1 MIHLSDEEAR
11 DKGKELVQLID
22 ADVRDR
28 SGRAAKIKTIRQL
41 YFGQT
46 NRTLR
51 YPGQVDMHL
60 PVLTEKI
67 EELVPK
73 EMNAFWG
80 SDPHVQAERVS
91 GGGNPDMAKD
101 AETHLNW
108 ACDTNIPD
116 LFETMEIWFRNCHLD
131 GTSVVKSWYN
141 HAKRWTTLRQRAK
154 NRWVAGDMDLANQP
168 VPTDRVKVPYEILQ
182 DVFGP
187 SVRVTGFSRAS
198 GTEPEDYAIVAVAG
212 AEDAALTDYDE
223 GLSGLQFEV
232 EFREER
238 RLFTA
243 TVTFHETEYMD
254 EVELEIH
261 RQIITKDNVEV
272 DIVSFE
278 DLIVPY
284 RARNLQ
290 EAPRVAHQYWMSYK
304 EFEHKRNSEGWN
316 LDETD
321 MTFIKNSVTT
331 SDQHEQRNDER
342 ELKTIVDAQIGQDP
356 TGSDTTTSQLKAYT
370 NQKALVLEVY
380 ASDDLDGDGVPEE
393 VIYQIPYG
401 LGKIVHACY
410 LEEEFPHRHRPFAE
424 LRDIPQANMFYALSQ
439 AEYLAPINIEVN
451 AIINMVHEAQEIIN
465 NPWFFYVPAFF
476 TIDPK
481 QIRGLQPGQ
490 GIPVADI
497 NSVVFPHFPQ
507 QPLANLSAVDSLLLF
522 ADRLT
527 VSPQVSGSSQVRNA
541 PRTARGTLALLSEAG
556 IKVDQYILAAQK
568 GGWRELMYQIHALYY
583 YFGPEEKYIYV
594 TGNPKPYKIAKHA
607 LDGRYEFKFT
617 GNTVNTNREMRRNIS
632 FQRYQAL
639 ITNPLYAMD
648 MRALRNLTLD
658 FLRHNSEGANID
670 DLLPNPQGM
679 GGTHP
684 PYSQETENQMMM
696 QMVPVGALP
705 TDNHAQHMAAVQML
719 VRSPIFEQQPTEAV
733 ALIGSHFTQHAQL
746 MLAQQQAGRAP
757 IQGGA
762 NNQPAPDVMNP
773 GNQEGGV
780 Q

>member
-1 MIHLSDEEAR
+1 MIHFTDDEAR
-11 DKGKELVQLID
+11 KKGAGLVRLLD
-22 ADVRDR
+22 NDVRDR
-28 SGRAAKIKTIRQL
+28 AGRAAKIKTVRQL
-41 YFGQT
+41 YYGVT
-46 NRTLR
+46 GRVTR

-80 SDPHVQAERVS
+80 SDPHVQVERIS
-91 GGGNPDMAKD
+91 GKGPSSMNRD
-101 AETHLNW
+101 AEIHLNW
-108 ACDTNIPD
+108 ACETDIPD

-141 HAKRWTTLRQRAK
+141 HKLRWTVLRQKAK
-154 NRWVAGDMDLANQP
+154 SRWMAGDTDLTNSP
-168 VPTDRVKVPYEILQ
+168 VPADRPKVPYEILQ
-182 DVFGP
+182 AMFGP
-187 SVRVTGFSRAS
+187 SVRVVASSRV
-198 GTEPEDYAIVAVAG
+198 EVEDYGPVPVDSAVDEAL
-212 AEDAALTDYDE
+212 AEQDALE
-223 GLSGLQFEV
+223 GLRFNV

-238 RLFTA
+238 RLFSA
-243 TVTFHETEYMD
+243 TVTFHEGQHLD
-254 EVELEIH
+254 EVELEIR
-261 RQIITKDNVEV
+261 RQIVVKDNVEV

-284 RARNLQ
+284 RARGLQ
-290 EAPRVAHQYWMSYK
+290 PEDAPRVAHQYWLSY
-304 EFEHKRNSEGWN
+304 SEIESNRDRKGWD
-316 LDETD
+316 LTETD
-321 MTFIKNSVTT
+321 MEFILRSAGTM
-331 SDQHEQRNDER
+331 DQHEQRTDER
-342 ELKTIVDAQIGQDP
+342 ELKTIVDAQIGQQP
-356 TGSDTTTSQLKAYT
+356 AGSDESPLVAYS

-380 ASDDLDGDGVPEE
+380 ASDDLDGDGVAEE

-401 LGKIVHACY
+401 LKKIVHAVY
-410 LEEEFPHRHRPFAE
+410 LEEEFPHRHRPFAV
-424 LRDIPQANMFYALSQ
+424 LRDIPQDNQFYALSQ

-451 AIINMVHEAQEIIN
+451 AIINMVHEAQELIN
-465 NPWFFYVPAFF
+465 NPFFFYVPAFF

-481 QIRGLQPGQ
+481 MLTGLQPGQ

-497 NSVVFPHFPQ
+497 NSVLFPSFPQ
-507 QPLANLSAVDSLLLF
+507 QPLANLSAVDSLLMF

-583 YFGPEEKYIYV
+583 HFGPEEKYIHV
-594 TGNPKPYKIAKHA
+594 TGNPQPFRIAKAA

-617 GNTVNTNREMRRNIS
+617 GNTVNTNREMRRTIS

-648 MRALRNLTLD
+648 MRAMRALTED
-658 FLRHNSEGANID
+658 FLRHNSEGANIE

-684 PYSQETENQMMM
+684 PYAQETENQMMM
-696 QMVPVGALP
+696 QMVPVAPLP
-705 TDNHAQHMAAVQML
+705 TDDHSRHMADVQML
-719 VRSPIFEQQPTEAV
+719 VRSPIFEQLPPQAV
-733 ALIGSHFTQHAQL
+733 ALIGAHFTQHAQA
-746 MLAQQQAGRAP
+746 MLAQQQTGGAP
-757 IQGGA
+757 PGTMSGAA
-762 NNQPAPDVMNP
+762 NNQPTPDMGEL
-773 GNQEGGV
+773 GNLEGGV